1 MSAEKFT
8 IFAKDGTQFSGTME
22 EVADSICA
30 RLGLPANSI
39 VLTTQESGA
48 NAKANAGAGAKDGDV
63 VLGAVGVMKTTKLA
77 TKLATKPAT
86 ETSDLSLRGL
96 GGCNPLSPAKKKN

>member
-8 IFAKDGTQFSGTME
+8 IFAKDGTKFTGTKKE
-22 EVADSICA
+22 LADSICA

-48 NAKANAGAGAKDGDV
+48 KPKAGDGDV
-63 VLGAVGVMKTTKLA
+63 VLGAVGVMKSTKP
-77 TKLATKPAT
+77 ATKPAT
-86 ETSDLSLRGL
+86 GYSI
-96 GGCNPLSPAKKKN
+96 AF